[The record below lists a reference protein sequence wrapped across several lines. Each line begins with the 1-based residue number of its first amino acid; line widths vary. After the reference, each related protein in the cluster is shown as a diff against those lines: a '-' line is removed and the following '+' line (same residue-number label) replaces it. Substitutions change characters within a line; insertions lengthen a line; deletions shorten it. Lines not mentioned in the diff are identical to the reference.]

1 MKIHV
6 LSDLHNEFLSFDP
19 PKVDADVVVLAGDI
33 DLHTRG
39 IDWAL
44 EAWDGCVTPLI
55 YVIGNHEFYHAELHG
70 IRKQISDRAL
80 DVRTRYGVPIYV
92 LDDSFVVLEDPSDG
106 GRVRFLGSTL
116 WTDYKL
122 FGSGTEMAFAMREAK
137 HSMMDHDCIRCAPM
151 SVFQPSQAAE
161 LHRNSVAWLSGQ
173 LNKPFDGKTVV
184 VTHHLPSQQSV
195 AERFL
200 ASPLS
205 AAFASNLDH
214 LVEITDLWIHG
225 HTHDNFDYRLGKCR
239 VVCNPR
245 GYVRERNG
253 RLDVENKNFIPDLVV
268 EV

>member
-6 LSDLHNEFLSFDP
+6 LSDLHNEFMPFDVP
-19 PKVDADVVVLAGDI
+19 DVGADVVVLAGDI

-44 EAWDGCVTPLI
+44 EAWDGQNTPLI

-70 IRKQISDRAL
+70 IREQIAERAL
-80 DVRTRYGVPIYV
+80 EARIRFGVPIYV
-92 LDDSFVVLEDPSDG
+92 LDNSEVVLEDQTDG
-106 GRVRFLGSTL
+106 SLVRFLGSTL

-137 HSMMDHDCIRCAPM
+137 QSIMDHDCIQCAPM
-151 SVFQPSQAAE
+151 RVFQPSQAAA
-161 LHRNSVAWLSGQ
+161 LHRDSISWLAQQ

-184 VTHHLPSQQSV
+184 VTHHLPSQRSV
-195 AERFL
+195 AERFQS
-200 ASPLS
+200 SPLS
-205 AAFASNLDH
+205 AAFASNLDY
-214 LVEITDLWIHG
+214 LVEKADIWIHG

-253 RLDVENKNFIPDLVV
+253 LLDVENKNFIPDLVV
-268 EV
+268 EA